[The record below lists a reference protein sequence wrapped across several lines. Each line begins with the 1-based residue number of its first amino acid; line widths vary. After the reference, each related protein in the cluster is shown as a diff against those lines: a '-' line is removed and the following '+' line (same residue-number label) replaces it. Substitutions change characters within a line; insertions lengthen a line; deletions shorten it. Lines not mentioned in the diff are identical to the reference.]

1 MRNACNTRQELAVV
15 GVAHVGG
22 ATGVGTENIHF
33 PSARTKH
40 NTDGLAHSGSSE
52 MAPFE
57 DSRQAPVCFP
67 K

>member
-1 MRNACNTRQELAVV
+1 MPATPDKSLLLWVLRI
-15 GVAHVGG
+15 VGG